1 MRKSL
6 IVLIAAGAGAATFAA
21 GAGVS
26 QDRPSRAEADY
37 RKLVAGKTP
46 GKPVSCIDTRF
57 TRPSLSAY
65 GDKLIYRVSRKLVY
79 VSETNGGCQGVG
91 LNDVLVTRQYQT
103 RLCRGDIAQTVDRQT
118 GIGTGGCALGSFT
131 PYTAAR

>member
-6 IVLIAAGAGAATFAA
+6 IFLIAAGAGAATFAA

-65 GDKLIYRVSRKLVY
+65 GDKLIYRVNSNLVY
-79 VSETNGGCQGVG
+79 VSETNGGCSNVARG
-91 LNDVLVTRQYQT
+91 DALVTQRFQT
-103 RLCRGDIAQTVDRQT
+103 RQCRGDIATTVDTVSRFP
-118 GIGTGGCALGSFT
+118 TGGCALGPFT
-131 PYTAAR
+131 PYRTR